1 MTQDSD
7 THERSLAFGEQAIEQ
22 VKTHRVAASPR
33 IYELWYSYVAG
44 EHPALNRAI
53 ERLVQA
59 RTGVTTQ
66 GLEEIYDSHI
76 SPQRFTTRVDRV
88 NSRLQN
94 EMDTLADLVE
104 SMAQQASTYT
114 GDLRRAATELSS
126 DDAPEEYKSALSG
139 LLALTSEMANVNQ
152 KLETLLHDSHSEIGI
167 LQQALHTVMA
177 ESLTDPLTG
186 LYNRKAFD
194 SALTSAINKMH
205 ASGRPTALL
214 VADVDHF
221 KRFNDKWGH
230 QTGDQVLKLV
240 AQSIKQSIGSND
252 LAARYGGEEFTVI
265 LPGRTLQEART
276 IAEQIRTA
284 VMTRELVKRSTG
296 ENLGRATLSIGIAL
310 LRPLDSAIVLFERA
324 DGCLYAAKKAG
335 RNRVICEGDPA
346 VPAAAS
352 RRAAAT

>member
-1 MTQDSD
+1 MTQGSD
-7 THERSLAFGEQAIEQ
+7 RHDRSLAFGEQAIEQ

-33 IYELWYSYVAG
+33 VYELWYSYVAG
-44 EHPALNRAI
+44 EHPAINRAVD
-53 ERLVQA
+53 RLIQGRA
-59 RTGVTTQ
+59 GVTTQ

-76 SPQRFTTRVDRV
+76 SPQRFTARVDRV
-88 NSRLQN
+88 NSRLQG
-94 EMDTLADLVE
+94 EMDMLADMVE
-104 SMAQQASTYT
+104 SMAEQASTFT
-114 GDLRRAATELSS
+114 GDLRRAAKELSA
-126 DDAPEEYKSALSG
+126 DEAPEEYKAALTS
-139 LLALTSEMANVNQ
+139 LLALTSEMASVNQ

-167 LQQALHTVMA
+167 LQDALHTVLA

-194 SALTSAINKMH
+194 SALASTINKMH
-205 ASGRPTALL
+205 AAATPTALL

-240 AQSIKQSIGSND
+240 AQSIKQNVGRDD
-252 LAARYGGEEFTVI
+252 LAARYGGEEFTII
-265 LPGRTLQEART
+265 LPGRQLSEASA

-310 LRPLDSAIVLFERA
+310 LQPQDSAIALFERA
-324 DGCLYAAKKAG
+324 DACLYAAKKAG
-335 RNRVICEGDPA
+335 RNRVVCEGDPGEA
-346 VPAAAS
+346 FNGQAGAAP
-352 RRAAAT
+352 

>member
-1 MTQDSD
+1 MTQGSD

-22 VKTHRVAASPR
+22 VKMHRVAASPR

-53 ERLVQA
+53 ERLVQT

-66 GLEEIYDSHI
+66 ALEEIYDSHI
-76 SPQRFTTRVDRV
+76 SPQRFTGRVDRV
-88 NSRLQN
+88 NTRLQN

-152 KLETLLHDSHSEIGI
+152 K
-167 LQQALHTVMA
+167 LHTVMA

-240 AQSIKQSIGSND
+240 AQSIKQNIGSND

-310 LRPLDSAIVLFERA
+310 LQPQDSAIVLFERA
-324 DGCLYAAKKAG
+324 DACLYAAKKAG

-346 VPAAAS
+346 VSTTGS
-352 RRAAAT
+352 RRGTAT